1 VKPGVKLVQTAIHEG
16 IEEALIR
23 NKSLSGT
30 RLGEAPEYRLT
41 ESIAEK
47 MKLCGTDYAVEFE
60 YPVTDALKEAKD
72 SRASDPPPLIRPRGR
87 VDLMVREGNKPIGIV
102 ELKRQRS
109 SDYLYFKRLNEDIE
123 RIESF
128 LGNNSSIR
136 FGAIGVYV
144 DADKTWEYGNANKGW
159 LKYRKN
165 MVIRVLK
172 FFQKEY
178 ERNFRKRSSDNVK
191 WKVDLQVH
199 GNSHVAWGS
208 FAAVAQRRG

>member
-1 VKPGVKLVQTAIHEG
+1 MKPGAKLVQTAIHEG

-30 RLGEAPEYRLT
+30 RLSEAPEHQLT
-41 ESIAEK
+41 GSIAD
-47 MKLCGTDYAVEFE
+47 KLKRCGTDYAVEFE

-102 ELKRQRS
+102 ELKRQRNS
-109 SDYLYFKRLNEDIE
+109 EYLYFRRLNEDIE